1 MYNYKVWAPLEKID
15 RKKYLY
21 HYTSVEKA
29 IKILYY
35 ETLQFSSITTTNDIF
50 EQKPKLSFEDSDIE
64 ISIKAKKIQNYFNK
78 QRNRV
83 KILCFSQDNQKI
95 IKDENLPKDKQLAN
109 VIGRGFA
116 LPRMWAQYASNSE
129 GVCFIINKEKLLRQ
143 LSIQE
148 IDFIDRKV
156 EYVKNYS
163 TLKMNSDE
171 ITLLCKKIDSKSCDV
186 ISEMIKNNFK
196 YVKFNY
202 FTKLD
207 DWKTENEYR
216 IIIISNEDSEKDTVK
231 INNLFSFLEG
241 IVIGYNINDENRFIL
256 KKIVEERKNNF
267 IIRQIYFDNTI
278 TSIQDI

>member
-1 MYNYKVWAPLEKID
+1 MYNYKVWASLEKID

-21 HYTSVEKA
+21 HYTSIEKA

-216 IIIISNEDSEKDTVK
+216 IIIISNEGSEKDTVK

>member
-21 HYTSVEKA
+21 HYTSIEKA

-216 IIIISNEDSEKDTVK
+216 IIIISNEGSEKDTVK

>member
-21 HYTSVEKA
+21 HYTSIEKA

>member
-216 IIIISNEDSEKDTVK
+216 IIIISNEGSEKDTVK